1 MTAAAR
7 HCEAPTG
14 PREVRPDDKLRA
26 EAIQAFGVPPDM
38 IRISKTLN

>member
-7 HCEAPTG
+7 HCEA
-14 PREVRPDDKLRA
+14 RSA
-26 EAIQAFGVPPDM
+26 EAIQAFGPPPDM